1 MDYKISDS
9 EWKIMEILWEKGTA
23 SQSEIMEALDVKWNK
38 NTVYTFLSRLE
49 HKGMAISEG
58 SPKHYRAAVRRED
71 CVEQEQES
79 FLNKVYHGSAG
90 QMVTAFVEEGKLTA
104 DEVET
109 LKRLLE
115 GMDV

>member
-9 EWKIMEILWEKGTA
+9 EWKIMEILWEKGAVT
-23 SQSEIMEALDVKWNK
+23 QSDIMDALDVKWNK

-49 HKGMAISEG
+49 HKGMVQSGG
-58 SPKHYRAAVRRED
+58 SPKRYQAAVKRED
-71 CVEQEQES
+71 CVEQEQKN
-79 FLNKVYHGSAG
+79 FLNKIYHGSAG
-90 QMVTAFVEEGKLTA
+90 EMVAAFVEEGKLTA
-104 DEVET
+104 EEVEE

>member
-1 MDYKISDS
+1 MDVRITDS
-9 EWKIMEILWEKGTA
+9 EWKIMEILWEKGEAT
-23 SQSEIMEALDVKWNK
+23 QSELMERLEEKWNK

-49 HKGMAISEG
+49 HKGMVESHG
-58 SPKHYRAAVRRED
+58 SPKQYRAAAKRED

-90 QMVTAFVEEGKLTA
+90 KMVAAFVEDGKLTPA
-104 DEVET
+104 EVEE

-115 GMDV
+115 GMQI